1 MDLSTTFKLNNGVAM
16 PAVGLGT
23 YLAPGPEA
31 GAAVKHALR
40 IGYRHIDTAR
50 LYRNEREIG
59 AALCAGD
66 VPREAVFVVTK
77 LWNSDHGYDATLAAF
92 DASLARLGLDNID
105 LYLIHFPVEKL
116 RGESWRALERIYADG
131 RARAIGVS
139 NYTVRHLRELLDD
152 CEVVPAVNQVE
163 FSPYLYQ
170 RELLEYCRAHGIQLE
185 SYSTLTRGEKLADP
199 PLVAVA
205 ARHGKTPAQVLL
217 RWTLQHRVIVIPKS
231 VRPARIVENA
241 DLFDFELSPDEMA
254 KLDALDEGLRV
265 SWDPSDAP

>member
-1 MDLSTTFKLNNGVAM
+1 MDLTTTFELNNGVAI

-31 GAAVKHALR
+31 GAAVEHALR
-40 IGYRHIDTAR
+40 IGYRHVDTAR
-50 LYRNEREIG
+50 LYKNEREIG
-59 AALCAGD
+59 AALRASD

-77 LWNSDHGYDATLAAF
+77 LWNSDHGYDAALAAF
-92 DASLARLGLDNID
+92 DASLARLGLDYVD
-105 LYLIHFPVEKL
+105 LYLIHFPVESL
-116 RGESWRALERIYADG
+116 RGDSWRALERIYADG

-139 NYTVRHLRELLDD
+139 NYTIRHLRELLDD

-170 RELLEYCRAHGIQLE
+170 RELLTFCRDHGIQLE
-185 SYSTLTRGEKLADP
+185 AYSSLTRGEKLADP

-205 ARHGKTPAQVLL
+205 ARHAKTPAQVLL
-217 RWTLQHRVIVIPKS
+217 RWTLQHRIIVIPKS
-231 VRPARIVENA
+231 VRRRRIAENA
-241 DLFDFELSPDEMA
+241 ALFDFELSPAEMA
-254 KLDALDEGLRV
+254 TLDALDEGLRV